1 MYKKNI
7 WQKNVQNINWKQKNF
22 EEKVKKK
29 NCKKKNQNWIK
40 RKKIGKG
47 EIFWKQDSGRKK
59 YEQNFKNKSLDQNSW
74 MKKKTGEQKFYTK
87 IGELI
92 TADN

>member
-40 RKKIGKG
+40 RKKLGKA
-47 EIFWKQDSGRKK
+47 K
-59 YEQNFKNKSLDQNSW
+59 YFGNKILEEKNMNKISKTNRLINTPEW
-74 MKKKTGEQKFYTK
+74 KKKLESKSSTQKL
-87 IGELI
+87 ES
-92 TADN
+92 

>member
-7 WQKNVQNINWKQKNF
+7 WQKNVQNINWKQK
-22 EEKVKKK
+22 KLWRKIV
-29 NCKKKNQNWIK
+29 
-40 RKKIGKG
+40 RKKIKI
-47 EIFWKQDSGRKK
+47 ELREKNWERRNILETRFWKKK
-59 YEQNFKNKSLDQNSW
+59 IWTKFQKQIAWSKLLNE
-74 MKKKTGEQKFYTK
+74 KKTGEQKFYTK